1 MLRLRYK
8 NQSIMQGEI
17 ITACFEI
24 YKKFSV
30 WAKRNISESW
40 TWRYIRQTFGSV
52 WLHKRSWQTSPSQ
65 TRLLL
70 QTVRA
75 HTALKYS
82 TIQLHHTTSPH
93 ATFYYS
99 FTLHH
104 VTVRVCFVTVAT
116 TFIPLRIIRIMLNPS
131 ALFHSLLDNTI
142 TRIKGLRA
150 HTCGTRSHKWVIRT
164 IL

>member
-1 MLRLRYK
+1 
-8 NQSIMQGEI
+8 MQGEI

-40 TWRYIRQTFGSV
+40 MWRYIKQIFGSV
-52 WLHKRSWQTSPSQ
+52 WLTNVAITNQADGDFCY
-65 TRLLL
+65 RLWV
-70 QTVRA
+70 TKTKA
-75 HTALKYS
+75 HTALKHW

-150 HTCGTRSHKWVIRT
+150 HTCGIRWRK
-164 IL
+164 